1 MEASM
6 DSHAVPI
13 NARDDPMGA
22 ITPPATQ
29 TEQVVMPTYIFFG
42 VGFVVHGLGFHFT
55 NGTRTGLVLE
65 DTKEPVDL
73 HDQFRMPHR
82 ATQSIPLQHGE
93 FPTGTS
99 GFASNMAFLAY
110 QVQFVTTKNRTLPVM
125 SRTESAQ
132 RGDPFRYTAPPGYY
146 LKDIWWGAG
155 KPTQVF
161 LAAIPSL
168 IPGHTTTYSDQ
179 GWTALEAM

>member
-1 MEASM
+1 M
-6 DSHAVPI
+6 DSHAAPLNV
-13 NARDDPMGA
+13 RDDPMGA
-22 ITPPATQ
+22 ITAPATQ

-82 ATQSIPLQHGE
+82 ATQSVPLQYGE
-93 FPTGTS
+93 FPTGMS

-110 QVQFVTTKNRTLPVM
+110 QVQFVTTKNRALPVI
-125 SRTESAQ
+125 SGTESAQ
-132 RGDPFRYTAPPGYY
+132 RGDPFMYTAPPGYY

-155 KPTQVF
+155 RPTQVF

-168 IPGHTTTYSDQ
+168 IPGHSTTYSDQ